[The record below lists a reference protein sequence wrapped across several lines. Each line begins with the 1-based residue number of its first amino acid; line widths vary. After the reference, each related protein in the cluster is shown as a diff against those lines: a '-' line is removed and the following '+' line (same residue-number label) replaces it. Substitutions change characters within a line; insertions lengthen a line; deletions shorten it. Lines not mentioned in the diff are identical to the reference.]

1 MHYPRAGSMRRLVSL
16 AAVSSL
22 TAMLLAPA
30 VAAAPRELWPGVT
43 YESGVQFTTHGPV
56 AINVL
61 RGPRPGGLT
70 TLEPVLSNDTVV
82 GREKLTTMEVRLRR
96 TATAAGVNG
105 DYFTLATGKPSGVL
119 MRDAQLVAPPNA
131 GRASAGIRS
140 DGVLDIRRVAF
151 KGTWRVTVG
160 TRPLGALNATPA
172 ANGAA
177 LYTDAYGA
185 NSPAL
190 PGSAAVILF
199 PFPAATP
206 EVDLVAPIVEART
219 DGGAVPI
226 PAGGAVLVA
235 RGTAAQAL
243 RSEAVAG
250 GTVTV
255 KLGLAPSWPDMV
267 GAIGGGPQIVQNGSP
282 IFRAGEVF
290 TTKQLGPRAPRS
302 AVGQL
307 RDGRILL
314 VAVDGRQPGYSVGL
328 TNWELAQALVRLGA
342 VTGMALDSGGST
354 TMAFDG
360 RLLNRPSDGAER
372 RISTGLAFLYRGVF
386 APEPPARVS
395 PNGDGVDDS
404 PHLGYRVV
412 RPSAVTVTLRAPD
425 GSTPVSTT
433 AQQAPG
439 TYPVAFP
446 GTQEAATAAVGT
458 AVAAGP
464 WTFEVK
470 AVDDV
475 GQSSAMTRSFVVD
488 DTLGFLRV
496 PKLRAVPPAGREIPI
511 TFRLARSAR
520 VAVTVVD
527 AAGKVVSSGLA
538 VPAAR
543 EAGDQ
548 SVTWNGLAKNGNVV
562 SGTLTVRVVATS
574 SLGRS
579 ELDAPIQV
587 RKARGT

>member
-1 MHYPRAGSMRRLVSL
+1 
-16 AAVSSL
+16 
-22 TAMLLAPA
+22 
-30 VAAAPRELWPGVT
+30 
-43 YESGVQFTTHGPV
+43 V

-82 GREKLTTMEVRLRR
+82 GREKLTTMEMRLRR

-119 MRDAQLVAPPNA
+119 MRDAQLVAPPNG

-140 DGVLDIRRVAF
+140 DGLLDIRRLTF
-151 KGTWRVTVG
+151 KGTWRTTVG
-160 TRPLGALNATPA
+160 TRPLGSLNATPA
-172 ANGAA
+172 ANGAG

-185 NSPAL
+185 STPAL

-206 EVDLVAPIVEART
+206 EVDLTAPIVEART
-219 DGGAVPI
+219 DGGAVAI

-243 RSEAVAG
+243 RSEGLPG
-250 GTVTV
+250 GTMTVT
-255 KLGLAPSWPDMV
+255 LGLSPSWPDMV
-267 GAIGGGPQIVQNGSP
+267 GAIGGGPQIVRNGAP

-307 RDGRILL
+307 RDGRIVL

-360 RLLNRPSDGAER
+360 KLLNRPSDGAER
-372 RISTGLAFLYRGVF
+372 RISTALAFLYRGVF

-404 PHLGYRVV
+404 PNLGYRLV
-412 RPSAVTVTLRAPD
+412 RPSSVTVTLRAPD
-425 GSTPVSTT
+425 GSARVSTT
-433 AQQAPG
+433 AQQEPG

-446 GTQEAATAAVGT
+446 GASEAGAASTDAV
-458 AVAAGP
+458 VAAGP

-470 AVDDV
+470 AVDDI
-475 GQSSAMTRSFVVD
+475 GQSSAMTRSFVVN

-496 PKLRAVPPAGREIPI
+496 PKLRAVPPEGREIPI
-511 TFRLARSAR
+511 TFRLARPAR

-527 AAGKVVSSGLA
+527 AAGRVVQSGLA

-543 EAGDQ
+543 EEGNQA
-548 SVTWNGLAKNGNVV
+548 VVWNGLAKNGKVV
-562 SGTLTVRVVATS
+562 AGTLTVRVVATS
-574 SLGRS
+574 TLGRS
-579 ELDAPIQV
+579 ELDAAIQV
-587 RKARGT
+587 RAAKRPV

>member
-1 MHYPRAGSMRRLVSL
+1 MRRLVSL

-22 TAMLLAPA
+22 AAVLLAPG

-82 GREKLTTMEVRLRR
+82 GRETLTSMEVRLRS

-105 DYFTLATGKPSGVL
+105 DYFALATGKPSGVL

-140 DGVLDIRRVAF
+140 DGLLDVRRVAF
-151 KGTWRVTVG
+151 KATWRAAVTS
-160 TRPLGALNATPA
+160 RALGALNAAPA

-177 LYTDAYGA
+177 LYTDAYGPA
-185 NSPAL
+185 TPAL
-190 PGSAAVILF
+190 PGSVAVVLF

-206 EVDLVAPIVEART
+206 QVDLAAPIAETRT
-219 DGGAVPI
+219 DGGGVTI
-226 PAGGAVLVA
+226 PPGGAVLVG
-235 RGTAAQAL
+235 RGTAAAAL
-243 RSEAVAG
+243 RAEAAPG
-250 GTVTV
+250 GTMAVN
-255 KLGLAPSWPDMV
+255 LGLSPSWPDMV
-267 GAIGGGPQIVQNGSP
+267 GAIGGGPQIVRNGAP

-307 RDGRILL
+307 RDGRIVL

-328 TNWELAQALVRLGA
+328 TNFELAQALVRLGA

-360 RLLNRPSDGAER
+360 ALLNRPSDGAER
-372 RISTGLAFLYRGVF
+372 RISTALAFLYRGVF

-395 PNGDGVDDS
+395 PNGDGVDDTPS
-404 PHLGYRVV
+404 LTYRLV
-412 RPSAVTVTLRAPD
+412 RPSTVTLTLRAPD

-439 TYPVAFP
+439 TYPVPFP
-446 GTQEAATAAVGT
+446 GVPEQGTAATGAT
-458 AVAAGP
+458 TVAGE
-464 WTFEVK
+464 WTFQVK

-475 GQSSAMTRSFVVD
+475 GQSSAMTRAFVVD
-488 DTLGFLRV
+488 DTLGFLHV
-496 PKLRAVPPAGREIPI
+496 PKLRAVPAQGREIPV
-511 TFRLARSAR
+511 TFRLARSAS
-520 VAVTVVD
+520 VTVTVLD
-527 AAGKVVSSGLA
+527 EAGRVVRRGLA

-543 EAGDQ
+543 DAGDQ
-548 SVTWNGLAKNGNVV
+548 RVTWDGLGANRRRVAGRF
-562 SGTLTVRVVATS
+562 TVHVVATS
-574 SLGRS
+574 TLGRS
-579 ELDAPIQV
+579 ELTAPIV
-587 RKARGT
+587 IRKAQRG

>member
-1 MHYPRAGSMRRLVSL
+1 MRRLVSL

-22 TAMLLAPA
+22 AAALLVPA
-30 VAAAPRELWPGVT
+30 AVAAPRELWPGVT
-43 YESGVQFTTHGPV
+43 YESGIQFTTHGPV

-140 DGVLDIRRVAF
+140 DGVLDIRRVGF
-151 KGTWRVTVG
+151 KGTWRATVG
-160 TRPLGALNATPA
+160 TRPLGALNAMPA

-185 NSPAL
+185 STPAL

-219 DGGAVPI
+219 DGGAVAI

-243 RSEAVAG
+243 RSEGVAG
-250 GTVTV
+250 GTLTV
-255 KLGLAPSWPDMV
+255 KLGLVPSWPDMV
-267 GAIGGGPQIVQNGSP
+267 GAIGGGPQIVQNGAP

-360 RLLNRPSDGAER
+360 QAPEPALGRSRAAYLDRARLPLPRGLRARAPCARLAER
-372 RISTGLAFLYRGVF
+372 RRSRRHS
-386 APEPPARVS
+386 EPRLQGRAALV
-395 PNGDGVDDS
+395 GDGDAARTRRVDAGLD
-404 PHLGYRVV
+404 
-412 RPSAVTVTLRAPD
+412 D
-425 GSTPVSTT
+425 G
-433 AQQAPG
+433 
-439 TYPVAFP
+439 
-446 GTQEAATAAVGT
+446 
-458 AVAAGP
+458 AAGTRYVP
-464 WTFEVK
+464 RGIPGR
-470 AVDDV
+470 AGGGDSRGRRSRGRGRVDV
-475 GQSSAMTRSFVVD
+475 RGEGGGRHRTELLD
-488 DTLGFLRV
+488 D
-496 PKLRAVPPAGREIPI
+496 P
-511 TFRLARSAR
+511 
-520 VAVTVVD
+520 
-527 AAGKVVSSGLA
+527 
-538 VPAAR
+538 
-543 EAGDQ
+543 
-548 SVTWNGLAKNGNVV
+548 
-562 SGTLTVRVVATS
+562 
-574 SLGRS
+574 
-579 ELDAPIQV
+579 
-587 RKARGT
+587 

>member
-1 MHYPRAGSMRRLVSL
+1 MRRLASL

-22 TAMLLAPA
+22 AGALLAPA
-30 VAAAPRELWPGVT
+30 VHAAPSQLWPGVT

-82 GREKLTTMEVRLRR
+82 GRESLTSMEVRLRS

-105 DYFTLATGKPSGVL
+105 DFFTLATGRPSGVL
-119 MRDAQLVAPPNA
+119 IRDAQLVSPPNA

-140 DGVLDIRRVAF
+140 DGTLDVRRIAF
-151 KGTWRVTVG
+151 KATWRVSVAA
-160 TRPLGALNATPA
+160 RPLGAFNATPA

-185 NSPAL
+185 ATPAL
-190 PGSAAVILF
+190 RGSVAAILF

-206 EVDLVAPIVEART
+206 QVDLTAPVAEVRA
-219 DGGAVPI
+219 DGGSVTI
-226 PAGGAVLVA
+226 PPGGAVLVA
-235 RGTAAQAL
+235 RGTAAAAL
-243 RSEAVAG
+243 RAEAVPAG
-250 GTVTV
+250 TLTVN
-255 KLGLAPSWPDMV
+255 LGLSPAWPDMV
-267 GAIGGGPQIVQNGSP
+267 GAIGGGPQIVRNGAP

-290 TTKQLGPRAPRS
+290 TTTQLGPRAPRS

-307 RDGRILL
+307 RDGRIVL

-328 TNWELAQALVRLGA
+328 TNFELAQALVRLGA

-360 RLLNRPSDGAER
+360 TLLNRPSDGAER
-372 RISTGLAFLYRGVF
+372 RISTALVFLYRGVF
-386 APEPPARVS
+386 APAPPARVS
-395 PNGDGVDDS
+395 PNGDGVDDTPNLS
-404 PHLGYRVV
+404 YRLV
-412 RPSAVTVTLRAPD
+412 RPSTVTVTLRAPD

-433 AQQAPG
+433 AEQEPG
-439 TYPVAFP
+439 TYPVPFLVGAEQ
-446 GTQEAATAAVGT
+446 GTAAAGAT
-458 AVAAGP
+458 VAAGA
-464 WTFEVK
+464 WTLEVK

-475 GQSSAMTRSFVVD
+475 GQASAMTRSFVVD

-496 PKLRAVPPAGREIPI
+496 PKLRAVPPQGRAIAI
-511 TFRLARSAR
+511 SFRLARSAR
-520 VAVTVVD
+520 VAVNVLD
-527 AAGKVVSSGLA
+527 AAGRVVRRGLA

-543 EAGDQ
+543 DGGDQ
-548 SVTWNGLAKNGNVV
+548 QVTWDGL
-562 SGTLTVRVVATS
+562 GTNRTRLAGRYTVQVLATS
-574 SLGRS
+574 TLGRS
-579 ELDAPIQV
+579 ELDAPITL
-587 RKARGT
+587 RKASAPNG

>member
-1 MHYPRAGSMRRLVSL
+1 MRRLLTL

-22 TAMLLAPA
+22 AAALLVPA
-30 VAAAPRELWPGVT
+30 AAAAPRDLWPGVT

-70 TLEPVLSNDTVV
+70 TLEPLLSNDTVV
-82 GREKLTTMEVRLRR
+82 GRERLTSIEVRLRP

-140 DGVLDIRRVAF
+140 DGLLDVRRVAF
-151 KGTWRVTVG
+151 AGTWRAAVTA
-160 TRPLGALNATPA
+160 RALRALNATPA
-172 ANGAA
+172 ANGAG
-177 LYTDAYGA
+177 LYTDAYGP
-185 NSPAL
+185 STPAL
-190 PGSAAVILF
+190 RGSAAVILF

-206 EVDLVAPIVEART
+206 EVDLAAPIVEART
-219 DGGAVPI
+219 DGGAVTI

-250 GTVTV
+250 GSMTVN
-255 KLGLAPSWPDMV
+255 LGLKPSWPDMV
-267 GAIGGGPQIVQNGSP
+267 GAIGGGPQIVANGAP
-282 IFRAGEVF
+282 IFRASEVF
-290 TTKQLGPRAPRS
+290 TTNQLGPRAPRT

-328 TNWELAQALVRLGA
+328 TNFELAQALVRLGA

-360 RLLNRPSDGAER
+360 KLLNRPSDGSER
-372 RISTGLAFLYRGVF
+372 RISTALAFLYRGVF
-386 APEPPARVS
+386 ALEPPARVS
-395 PNGDGVDDS
+395 PNGDGVDDA
-404 PHLGYRVV
+404 PNLGYRLV
-412 RPSAVTVTLRAPD
+412 RPSSVSVTLRAPD
-425 GSTPVSTT
+425 GATPVATT

-439 TYPVAFP
+439 AYPVPFP
-446 GTQEAATAAVGT
+446 GTGEAGAADADAT
-458 AVAAGP
+458 AVAGP
-464 WTFEVK
+464 WAFEVK
-470 AVDDV
+470 AVDDI
-475 GQSSAMTRSFVVD
+475 GQSSAMTRTFVVD

-496 PKLRAVPPAGREIPI
+496 PKLRAVPPQGREIPI
-511 TFRLARSAR
+511 SFRLARSAQ
-520 VAVTVVD
+520 VTVSVLD
-527 AAGKVVSSGLA
+527 GAGRVVRRGLA
-538 VPAAR
+538 VPIAR

-548 SVTWNGLAKNGNVV
+548 RVTWDGLGAG
-562 SGTLTVRVVATS
+562 GRRLAGRFTVQVVATS

-579 ELDAPIQV
+579 ELDAPIV
-587 RKARGT
+587 LRKAAG